1 MNDKVITT
9 IPKVEVIQ
17 DGQQVSAEQVNPQVM
32 QLIFQAAS
40 TTQLVKLRKLEESK
54 VPIGTKPI
62 KRTVTDTIM
71 KLPLYPP
78 WISFSLINGS
88 GGALSVWINDETDP
102 LVEAMIAASETYS
115 INMYYPIIRTL
126 FLKAE
131 SGGSTEVRIYGKE
144 GKPI

>member
-1 MNDKVITT
+1 M

-17 DGQQVSAEQVNPQVM
+17 DGEQVSAEQVNPQVM

-40 TTQLVKLRKLEESK
+40 TAQLVKLEESK
-54 VPIGTKPI
+54 IPIGIKPI

-144 GKPI
+144 GKSI

>member
-1 MNDKVITT
+1 M

-17 DGQQVSAEQVNPQVM
+17 DGEQVSAEQVNPQVM

-40 TTQLVKLRKLEESK
+40 TAQLVKLEESK
-54 VPIGTKPI
+54 IPIGIKPI